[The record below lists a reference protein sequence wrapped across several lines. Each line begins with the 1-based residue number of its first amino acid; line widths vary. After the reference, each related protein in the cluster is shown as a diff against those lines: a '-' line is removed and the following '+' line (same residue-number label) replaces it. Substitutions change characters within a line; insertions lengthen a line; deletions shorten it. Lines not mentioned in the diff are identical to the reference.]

1 MTTFSL
7 VPKPAGWGPLPDLSE
22 QGSASRRKRVLLIIT
37 ALWIINFFDAG
48 LTLLAH
54 RQGILF
60 EMNPVGEW
68 FLRLGPDTLVFFKLA
83 MVLIGTSILW
93 RMRNYPVAE
102 LAAWVLLCAYVAVAL
117 QWHRCYEYFLA
128 VGDLRL
134 IQPGSVHL

>member
-1 MTTFSL
+1 MSSFSL
-7 VPKPAGWGPLPDLSE
+7 VPKTEGCGPLPDLSD
-22 QGSASRRKRVLLIIT
+22 QATASRRKRVLLIVT

-54 RQGILF
+54 RQGVLF

-68 FLRLGPDTLVFFKLA
+68 FLRLGPDTLVLFKLA
-83 MVLIGTSILW
+83 MVLISTSILW
-93 RMRNYPVAE
+93 RIRNYPLAE
-102 LAAWVLLCAYVAVAL
+102 LAAWVLLCAYVSVAL

-128 VGDLRL
+128 VGDVRL